1 MADET
6 DLHLEITR
14 GPPFWWEIYRGDDP
28 QWVERSIFG
37 YLIEREAVQDGQA
50 VLQRLVNQ
58 EAQAKRTMKP
68 TDKAS

>member
-1 MADET
+1 MANT

-28 QWVERSIFG
+28 QWVERSMFG
-37 YLIEREAVQDGQA
+37 YLIEREALQDGQA
-50 VLQRLVNQ
+50 ALQRLATR
-58 EAQAKRTMKP
+58 EARTTKP